1 MNNSTTN
8 TLVVYFSHKG
18 QNYSNGKIIDLE
30 KGNTAVAA
38 EMVAGISGGD
48 LFEIRAKKDYPFLY
62 GKCTEIAQHELEA
75 DSRPELI
82 ETVDTGGYNTVI
94 LGYPNWWGTMPMP
107 VWTFL
112 ENQRFAGKT
121 ILPFCTHEGSGMGNS
136 ERDLKKLCPN
146 ADIRTGLAI
155 HGSSVSEAKPAIEK
169 WLKENL
175 R

>member
-1 MNNSTTN
+1 MKNGTTN

-18 QNYSNGKIIDLE
+18 QNYSNGEIIDLE

-38 EMVAGISGGD
+38 EMVAGFCGGE
-48 LFEIRAKKDYPFLY
+48 LFEIRAKTDYPFLY
-62 GKCTEIAQHELEA
+62 RRCTEIAQQELGA
-75 DSRPELI
+75 DSRPELVK
-82 ETVDTGGYNTVI
+82 TVDIGGYNTVI
-94 LGYPNWWGTMPMP
+94 LGYPNWWGTMPMS

-112 ENQRFAGKT
+112 EGQSFAGKT

-155 HGSSVSEAKPAIEK
+155 HGSSVLEAKPAIEK